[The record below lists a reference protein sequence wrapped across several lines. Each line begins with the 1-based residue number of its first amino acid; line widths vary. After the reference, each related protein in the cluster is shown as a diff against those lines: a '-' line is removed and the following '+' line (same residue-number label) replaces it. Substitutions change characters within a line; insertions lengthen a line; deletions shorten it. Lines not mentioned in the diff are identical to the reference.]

1 VLTPPRRL
9 GLLFIPLVFAEI
21 MVATGPTRILRLAF
35 AALLEFEI
43 SRVTRSFGPP
53 PDYFPI
59 PK

>member
-1 VLTPPRRL
+1 L

-35 AALLEFEI
+35 AALVEFEI